1 MKTAELDSI
10 ECASLCGIYLREFE
24 NYFNAQK
31 CAHKGYP
38 NGKPLDCRNAAAYRV
53 EHRVYAVLSTQ
64 YCTLYAADTTA
75 GTFKCDFQ
83 TLSHAFSYI
92 NHFACQDVKFRKI
105 SARLF
110 HTPSDS
116 LVGKCFG

>member
-53 EHRVYAVLSTQ
+53 EHRVYAVLST
-64 YCTLYAADTTA
+64 AD
-75 GTFKCDFQ
+75 CMPQ
-83 TLSHAFSYI
+83 TLRLAHSNAIFR
-92 NHFACQDVKFRKI
+92 HFRMH
-105 SARLF
+105 SP
-110 HTPSDS
+110 T
-116 LVGKCFG
+116 